1 MGTRG
6 SEGMKFYKVWYQV
19 KASRGDQEKGV
30 FSMYYEV
37 KSIEHLHEILKGG
50 GKCPN
55 RTDASV
61 SEIKPVSRDEYELDK
76 VLDFKRRYIRENC

>member
-6 SEGMKFYKVWYQV
+6 HEEMKFYKVWYQV
-19 KASRGDQEKGV
+19 NTSRGDRGKGV
-30 FSMYYEV
+30 FNMYYEV
-37 KSIEHLHEILKGG
+37 KGIEQLHEVLKGG

-61 SEIKPVSRDEYELDK
+61 FEIKPVSQDEYELDK
-76 VLDFKRRYIRENC
+76 VLDFKRRHIRENC